1 MTSITEEQ
9 KFIDANFITISHF
22 KRGTF
27 DELAAIIISTLGGI
41 LLNFDVS
48 GAKFA
53 LPDAEWESQPENI
66 LAGPPEAITC

>member
-27 DELAAIIISTLGGI
+27 DELAAIIISTLG
-41 LLNFDVS
+41 
-48 GAKFA
+48 
-53 LPDAEWESQPENI
+53 
-66 LAGPPEAITC
+66 